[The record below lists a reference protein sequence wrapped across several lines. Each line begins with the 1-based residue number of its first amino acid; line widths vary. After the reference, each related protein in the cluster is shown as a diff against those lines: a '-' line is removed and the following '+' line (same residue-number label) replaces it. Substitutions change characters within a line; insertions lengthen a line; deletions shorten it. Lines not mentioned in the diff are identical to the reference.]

1 MTRATTMGVALP
13 GVELPYRCA
22 RSIYASAFET
32 DDFQLRIRW
41 PTSGTS
47 FVYPRNLT
55 RDGAS
60 THYPVRRIR
69 AVSNGCG
76 RPFFSLNLSSA
87 HRHSK
92 RKGEGGKRVAA
103 AMGSDRPGR
112 RQHSAA
118 AAASATRSSDSSVS
132 HHRRHQAQQY
142 NGIVGDP
149 VHGLASR
156 PLLSRPNLLV

>member
-103 AMGSDRPGR
+103 AMGRGR
-112 RQHSAA
+112 QSRSRHRDA
-118 AAASATRSSDSSVS
+118 AAASATRSRGSSVNQ
-132 HHRRHQAQQY
+132 HRRHQAQQH

-149 VHGLASR
+149 VHGLAGR
-156 PLLSRPNLLV
+156 PLCSRHKLMV